1 MASIG
6 EIFAYF
12 KQMRRLDNID
22 IEVARISIA
31 RNAKGLRE
39 KDVELES
46 VSPMLR
52 EMK

>member
-22 IEVARISIA
+22 IEVAKTNIA
-31 RNAKGLRE
+31 RKANGFKE
-39 KDVELES
+39 KEVELES

>member
-22 IEVARISIA
+22 IEVARMSIA
-31 RNAKGLRE
+31 MNANGLRE
-39 KDVELES
+39 KEVELER

>member
-22 IEVARISIA
+22 IEVARMSIA
-31 RNAKGLRE
+31 RNANGFNE